1 MVLITVDVKTNSNSI
16 YLEKLGENHYLVRVK
31 APAKKGKANMAVL
44 KLLKKHFKNEVKL
57 IRGSTSSRKVFLVE
71 E

>member
-1 MVLITVDVKTNSNSI
+1 MVIITVDVKTNSHFIS
-16 YLEKLGENHYLVRVK
+16 LEKLAENHYLVRVK

-44 KLLKKHFKNEVKL
+44 KLLKKHFKNDMKL
-57 IRGSTSSRKVFLVE
+57 VRGSTSSRKFFFVE

>member
-1 MVLITVDVKTNSNSI
+1 MVIIIVDVKTNSNSI
-16 YLEKLGENHYLVRVK
+16 FIEKLDENHYLVRVK

-44 KLLKKHFKNEVKL
+44 KLLKNYFKNEVKL
-57 IRGSTSSRKVFLVE
+57 LRGSTSSRKYFLVE